1 MKRSLVL
8 MMAVLLLMPGASA
21 IAGQDGGTT
30 IEELAVQLATT
41 PSQHAVVADYY
52 RSQAAVSRAE
62 GVRHRSMRRAYQ
74 TGNMRAKKQLQE
86 HCGKLIASSEAIA
99 LQYDQLAKAHDA
111 LAK

>member
-1 MKRSLVL
+1 M
-8 MMAVLLLMPGASA
+8 
-21 IAGQDGGTT
+21 AGQDAGPS

-52 RSQAAVSRAE
+52 RSQAAVARAE
-62 GVRHRSMRRAYQ
+62 GERHRSMRRAYT
-74 TGNMRAKKQLQE
+74 TGNLRAKKQLQE
-86 HCGKLIASSEAIA
+86 HCGKLVASSEATA